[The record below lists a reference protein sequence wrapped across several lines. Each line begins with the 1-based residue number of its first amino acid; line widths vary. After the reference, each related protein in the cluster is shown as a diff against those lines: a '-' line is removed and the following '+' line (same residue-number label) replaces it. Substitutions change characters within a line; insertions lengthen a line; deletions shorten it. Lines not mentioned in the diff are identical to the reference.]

1 MILMRNQMVVE
12 RIETLVKKIKQDIIM
27 FMIII
32 KILQKRIRV

>member
-1 MILMRNQMVVE
+1 MVVE
-12 RIETLVKKIKQDIIM
+12 RIETLVKKIKQEIIM

>member
-1 MILMRNQMVVE
+1 MVVE